1 MLLVGLTGGI
11 GSGKSTVSV
20 ALERRG
26 AVVVDA
32 DRIVRELQQ
41 PGTEV
46 FAEMVDR
53 FGGGIVAADG
63 TLDRQAVADIVFHDP
78 EELAALGAIVHPRVR
93 DEMTRRLEEL
103 AATDEVV
110 VLDVPLLVESG
121 WEGMAGVVV
130 VDLDPEIAVD
140 RLVAHRGFDP
150 EDARSRI
157 AAQASRDD
165 RLARA
170 DIVVDNG
177 GTLED
182 LEGEVDRV
190 WAWIEGLEPSAED
203 FRPPAG

>member
-11 GSGKSTVSV
+11 GSGKTTVSE

-46 FAEMVDR
+46 FTEMVER
-53 FGGGIVAADG
+53 FGGGIVAPDG
-63 TLDRQAVADIVFHDP
+63 TLDRQAVADIVFHDA
-78 EELAALGAIVHPRVR
+78 EALAALGAIVHPRVR

-103 AATDEVV
+103 ASTDEVV

-130 VDLDPEIAVD
+130 VDLDPEVAVD

-157 AAQASRDD
+157 ANQASREE

-170 DIVVDNG
+170 DRVVDNS
-177 GTLED
+177 GTLDE
-182 LEGEVDRV
+182 LEAQVEGV
-190 WAWIEGLEPSAED
+190 WAWIGSLAPSSDD
-203 FRPPAG
+203 FRPPGG